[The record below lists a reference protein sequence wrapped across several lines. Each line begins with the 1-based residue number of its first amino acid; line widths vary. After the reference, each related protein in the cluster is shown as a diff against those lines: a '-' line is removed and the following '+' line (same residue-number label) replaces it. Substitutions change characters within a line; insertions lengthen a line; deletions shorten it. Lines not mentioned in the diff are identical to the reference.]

1 MSNAQRLMYS
11 KANQA
16 FVFVFGDQLL
26 RIGDNQMFY
35 RNKADAVRAALKA
48 GLVVDG
54 KGFVTAV
61 DGGEPL
67 NGAKGEGVTEQFEG
81 MNRPEHTPEGYTH
94 FVVVTTPRGKKIMAG
109 NSYASDAKE
118 AVENLPPALQATARV
133 LTRTGA
139 KREGLNPDDDANW
152 GTGTA
157 RDLEGLNWA
166 LVKAEGIM
174 DDRVLSTHNTKEAAQ
189 KAMIKRGG
197 TPDSMFQNGMRIVDV
212 GPGGSSEMIEVMGK
226 RTIRPR
232 SRSRSDGLSEH
243 APDPAMQAAMSD
255 LIALVSKGEKFS
267 TSMRTVEIEHHLSGA
282 RLRELRHR
290 YDETAH
296 RFGLP
301 MPDGTLPRGLGEV
314 SARSRQGTR
323 VRFNPSPGSLV
334 LYTHHPEPGEEGS
347 VTTMPGFGKRTYLP
361 GPGGGLL
368 YVKWDQAGT
377 IGVSPKDVD
386 KVSGSKSI
394 KGFGEWE
401 GEFKRLPYGDMPTE
415 EEFVERTEGHYPY
428 PMELV
433 GEGKNAVLDLGIN
446 LNKGGIEEFESKY
459 SDKLGIRVLN
469 AEAMYRFLTKL
480 KDKHD
485 SGEGEEEDEAG
496 NLASSI
502 LYTLGYEWV

>member
-1 MSNAQRLMYS
+1 MSNVQRLMYS

-16 FVFVFGDQLL
+16 FVFTFGDQLL
-26 RIGDNQMFY
+26 RIGDSQMFY
-35 RNKADAVRAALKA
+35 RNKADAVRAALRA

-61 DGGEPL
+61 DGEQPREDSEAL
-67 NGAKGEGVTEQFEG
+67 NGVDWVLV
-81 MNRPEHTPEGYTH
+81 R
-94 FVVVTTPRGKKIMAG
+94 
-109 NSYASDAKE
+109 AS
-118 AVENLPPALQATARV
+118 
-133 LTRTGA
+133 G
-139 KREGLNPDDDANW
+139 
-152 GTGTA
+152 
-157 RDLEGLNWA
+157 
-166 LVKAEGIM
+166 M
-174 DDRVLSTHNTKEAAQ
+174 DDHVLSTHRTKEAAQ
-189 KAMIKRGG
+189 KAMRKAGG
-197 TPDSMFQNGMRIVDV
+197 TPDSVDQRGMRVVNV
-212 GPGGSSEMIEVMGK
+212 GPDSANEMIEVMGK

-232 SRSRSDGLSEH
+232 SRE
-243 APDPAMQAAMSD
+243 
-255 LIALVSKGEKFS
+255 
-267 TSMRTVEIEHHLSGA
+267 LSGINQKDYTHYVVVETRDGKKLIESGWSYAEDA
-282 RLRELRHR
+282 REQKKDNLPDTFKSSRVLTKTGAMREGL
-290 YDETAH
+290 DPSDDKNWLTSEG
-296 RFGLP
+296 FG
-301 MPDGTLPRGLGEV
+301 DV
-314 SARSRQGTR
+314 STRSRQGTR
-323 VRFNPSPGSLV
+323 VRFNPSPGSLA

-386 KVSGSKSI
+386 KVSGSKSV

-401 GEFKRLPYGDMPTE
+401 REFKRLTYGDMPTE
-415 EEFVERTEGHYPY
+415 EEFVDRTKGHYPY

-446 LNKGGIEEFESKY
+446 LNKGGIEEFESEY
-459 SDKLGIRVLN
+459 SYKLGIRVLN

-496 NLASSI
+496 NLASAI